1 MSPSESIDIM
11 LTPKKDI
18 MLMVVLCSATANA
31 PQRLNSGTR
40 YSPPTFEYPPIV
52 LPEGHD
58 FTIFSGEKKLSV
70 PSDGRQRGDFAR
82 KSAGVG
88 GFMVQ
93 ESLKFPFFYCIFAKI
108 FQHLGLTLLPSF
120 LKLGIVQTSLA
131 SALAAPSVWPLRSL
145 SETLIMLSSELR
157 GNW

>member
-1 MSPSESIDIM
+1 MTPSEGIDIRS
-11 LTPKKDI
+11 TPKKDI

-120 LKLGIVQTSLA
+120 LTLGIVQTS
-131 SALAAPSVWPLRSL
+131 
-145 SETLIMLSSELR
+145 
-157 GNW
+157 

>member
-1 MSPSESIDIM
+1 MT
-11 LTPKKDI
+11 L
-18 MLMVVLCSATANA
+18 
-31 PQRLNSGTR
+31 R
-40 YSPPTFEYPPIV
+40 
-52 LPEGHD
+52 
-58 FTIFSGEKKLSV
+58 FSQEKKGLSV

-157 GNW
+157 GENW